1 MNRRDFL
8 LDQDVAG
15 FISWASTYLL
25 EIIVDFDISK
35 KGTGTTK
42 GAGTTKGSA
51 GPGLQTKVIGFN
63 AVTSAYHWRGE
74 WKNKDGSVI
83 SSDWAS
89 SRESLSQLSKWLKEE
104 VASGSDVRAL
114 DACDAVLS
122 WGGDRAGPNKGA
134 RPFLKSKADN
144 GELTKYLSEA
154 TLLFSLDTAD
164 ISKLGYIEQ
173 MNSMLTKV
181 HALLSDD
188 GLPIYDSRVAGSIA
202 SLVEIYRQ
210 SIDLRVLP
218 KSLAFKAVVTSV
230 AKDERRRV
238 VGLKAGAEV
247 FDPGIIN
254 RDKNYKKKSAI
265 EWSSAKV
272 RLAWL
277 IEAILERA
285 EENGRPI
292 FEKNTVLDDT
302 LNSRMHAFEAALFM
316 IGFDVKSLSNN
327 CF

>member
-1 MNRRDFL
+1 MKKREFL

-15 FISWASTYLL
+15 FVNWASTYLL
-25 EIIVDFDISK
+25 EIVVDFDISK
-35 KGTGTTK
+35 KGTGK
-42 GAGTTKGSA
+42 ANGSN
-51 GPGLQTKVIGFN
+51 GPGLHGEVIGFN
-63 AVTSAYHWRGE
+63 AVTNAYHWRGE
-74 WKNKDGSVI
+74 WKNNKDGSVI

-89 SRESLSQLSKWLKEE
+89 SRESLSQLSQWLKKE
-104 VASGSDVRAL
+104 VASGSDVRAF
-114 DACDAVLS
+114 DACAAVLS
-122 WGGDRAGPNKGA
+122 WGGNRDPNKGA

-164 ISKLGYIEQ
+164 ISKLDYIEE

-210 SIDLRVLP
+210 STDLKVLP
-218 KSLAFKAVVTSV
+218 KSLVFKAVDPS
-230 AKDERRRV
+230 ERRSVR
-238 VGLKAGAEV
+238 GLKSGVAV
-247 FDPGIIN
+247 VKPGVIYRN
-254 RDKNYKKKSAI
+254 PKYKKKDAL

-277 IEAILERA
+277 IEATLEQA
-285 EENGRPI
+285 EKNGRPI
-292 FEKNTVLDDT
+292 FEKSTFLDETV
-302 LNSRMHAFEAALFM
+302 NSRMHAFEAALFM
-316 IGFDVKSLSNN
+316 IGFDVKSLS
-327 CF
+327 F

>member
-1 MNRRDFL
+1 MNKSEFL
-8 LDQDVAG
+8 SDQDVAG
-15 FISWASTYLL
+15 FVNWASIYLL
-25 EIIVDFDISK
+25 EIVVDFDISK
-35 KGTGTTK
+35 KGTGK
-42 GAGTTKGSA
+42 ANGSN
-51 GPGLQTKVIGFN
+51 GPGLQGEVIGFN
-63 AVTSAYHWRGE
+63 AVTNAYHWRGE
-74 WKNKDGSVI
+74 WKNNKGGSVT

-89 SRESLSQLSKWLKEE
+89 SRESLSQLSQWLKEE

-114 DACDAVLS
+114 DACDAVLT

-134 RPFLKSKADN
+134 RPFLKSKADS

-210 SIDLRVLP
+210 STDLKVLP
-218 KSLAFKAVVTSV
+218 KPLTFKAVDLS
-230 AKDERRRV
+230 ERRSVR
-238 VGLKAGAEV
+238 GLKSGVAV
-247 FDPGIIN
+247 VKPGVIYRN
-254 RDKNYKKKSAI
+254 PKYKKKDAI

-277 IEAILERA
+277 IEATLEQA
-285 EENGRPI
+285 EKNGRPI
-292 FEKNTVLDDT
+292 FEKNTFLDDT
-302 LNSRMHAFEAALFM
+302 AKSRMHAFEAALFM

-327 CF
+327 CS